1 MHLSVAAATHRNL
14 AWKERLTQH
23 MHPAQRAQFPQA
35 RPRRLRRT
43 ENLRRMVRETR
54 LSTDGLIYPVFVVPG
69 ADVKEEIASM
79 PGVYHQSIDR
89 VAEDARVVA
98 DLGIPAMLLFGLPHA
113 KDWEGSEAWAA
124 DGIVQQALRAIR
136 RAAPSLVLIAD
147 TCLCEYT
154 SHGHCGIPGPDDL
167 PGFIDNDRSLEPLC
181 RAAVAQAEAGADIVA
196 PSDMLDGRVSA
207 IRSSLDARGLSD
219 TAILSYAA
227 KYASAFYG
235 PFREAADSAPQ
246 FGDRRG
252 YQMDPANGR
261 EAVREVGYDLEEGAD
276 MVMVKPALPYLDVVH
291 AVKSAYPD
299 VALAAYNVSGEY
311 AMLKAAAAQ
320 GWLDERRSVM
330 EALTS
335 ISRAGADMT
344 ITYYAKDVARW
355 LREPAIS
362 DQVSAVSSLMAKS

>member
-1 MHLSVAAATHRNL
+1 
-14 AWKERLTQH
+14 
-23 MHPAQRAQFPQA
+23 
-35 RPRRLRRT
+35 
-43 ENLRRMVRETR
+43 MVRETR
-54 LSTDGLIYPVFVVPG
+54 LSVDALIYPVFVVPG
-69 ADVKEEIASM
+69 ADVQEEIPSM

-89 VAEDARVVA
+89 VIEDAREVA
-98 DLGIPAMLLFGLPHA
+98 DLGIPAMLLFGLPRT
-113 KDWEGSEAWAA
+113 KDWEGSEAWAH

-154 SHGHCGIPGPDDL
+154 SHGHCGLPGREDA
-167 PGFIDNDRSLEPLC
+167 PGFIDNDRSLELLA

-196 PSDMLDGRVSA
+196 PSDMLDGRVGA
-207 IRSSLDARGLSD
+207 IRSALDARGLVD

-235 PFREAADSAPQ
+235 PFREAADSTPQ

-252 YQMDPANGR
+252 YQMDPPNGR
-261 EAVREVGYDLEEGAD
+261 EAVREVAYDLAEGAD

-291 AVKSAYPD
+291 AVKTAYPD
-299 VALAAYNVSGEY
+299 VPLAAYNVSGEY
-311 AMLKAAAAQ
+311 AMLKAAALQ
-320 GWLDERRSVM
+320 GWLDERRAVM

-335 ISRAGADMT
+335 IARAGADMT

-355 LREPAIS
+355 LGQSVRDQQLAIS
-362 DQVSAVSSLMAKS
+362 